1 MIRVAKS
8 EDASDLASM
17 LEDFN
22 LEFGE
27 PSPGEEFLASRVEA
41 LIDGDSKRFL
51 IAHPGRQ
58 PAGGPPDGFAQIDL
72 RPSVWSEGPVA
83 LLEELYVKPQRRGK
97 GLGRELLDS
106 VLGFARSEGAAMAE
120 VITGEDDTAARGLY
134 ESFGFRNRVEGE
146 GQARALY
153 YELEL

>member
-1 MIRVAKS
+1 MIRAAKS

-17 LEDFN
+17 LRDFN

-41 LIDGDSKRFL
+41 LIYRDSKRFL
-51 IAHPGRQ
+51 IAHLGNQ
-58 PAGGPPDGFAQIDL
+58 TAGGPPDGFAQIDL

-83 LLEELYVKPQRRGK
+83 LLEELYVRPQRRGN

-134 ESFGFRNRVEGE
+134 ESFGFRNQVEGE
-146 GQARALY
+146 DRARALY